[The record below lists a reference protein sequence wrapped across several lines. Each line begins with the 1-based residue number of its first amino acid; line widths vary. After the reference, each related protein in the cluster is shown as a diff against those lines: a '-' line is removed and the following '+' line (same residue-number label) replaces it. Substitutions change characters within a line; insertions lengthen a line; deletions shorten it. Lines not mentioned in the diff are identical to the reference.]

1 MCGEVS
7 PIPDVCDLLRILNP
21 NIKQNMDKLVP
32 TDVLKVFQSI
42 VLPLELKINSLLDIV
57 KSLEAKI

>member
-1 MCGEVS
+1 
-7 PIPDVCDLLRILNP
+7 
-21 NIKQNMDKLVP
+21 MDKLVP

-57 KSLEAKI
+57 KSLEAKIEKLTAVNEGKQKNVAADKPSVG